1 MLIKIRKIF
10 FSSFLLTVLN
20 CSNADPKYPGR
31 CPIIAGAL
39 SVASATDTD
48 GSPWSFLLAPDKIE
62 LNCEVAGQQGAVEIT
77 GFIRDGKNNLKSGI
91 SAGPVMTSGNG
102 ISLDKA
108 NIESA
113 TDACGM
119 IKYVIKWTCPAQ
131 EGHTVN
137 GLFYAFSGSLI
148 SPTVNVS
155 LTHSTKEEPVPTIS
169 VGGTTKTTAP
179 TTTTPTTTPATPTTS
194 TPPTGFMSFV
204 QEYLDS
210 QDE

>member
-48 GSPWSFLLAPDKIE
+48 GSPWSFLLVPDKIE
-62 LNCEVAGQQGAVEIT
+62 LNCEVSGQQGAVEIT
-77 GFIRDGKNNLKSGI
+77 GFVRDGKNNLKSGI

-119 IKYVIKWTCPAQ
+119 IKYVIKWTCPEK
-131 EGHTVN
+131 EGNVVN
-137 GLFYAFSGSLI
+137 GLFYAFSGSL
-148 SPTVNVS
+148 
-155 LTHSTKEEPVPTIS
+155 
-169 VGGTTKTTAP
+169 
-179 TTTTPTTTPATPTTS
+179 
-194 TPPTGFMSFV
+194 
-204 QEYLDS
+204 D
-210 QDE
+210 